1 MNNINKDDDF
11 QFLPPEDINFDEF
24 DNIDNLEFHIDENV
38 NDIQKSDINE
48 FEIPP
53 LANKDADE
61 FIDIPETI
69 SIPPLETNEN
79 NNSVEMMDN
88 NFELSSFNI
97 PEELPEEFNTNAEE
111 NVPANEPNIPDAQS
125 LVANAVREKMAVMQN
140 ENDDFE
146 TEGFIDMTPPESD
159 EMKTIENTPS
169 NKKATSPISTK
180 DDMYIKATERLKELS
195 KIESEKM
202 LNLIGNNN
210 KTL

>member
-1 MNNINKDDDF
+1 MD
-11 QFLPPEDINFDEF
+11 
-24 DNIDNLEFHIDENV
+24 
-38 NDIQKSDINE
+38 
-48 FEIPP
+48 
-53 LANKDADE
+53 
-61 FIDIPETI
+61 
-69 SIPPLETNEN
+69 
-79 NNSVEMMDN
+79 SVYIH
-88 NFELSSFNI
+88 SFNEYLDAI
-97 PEELPEEFNTNAEE
+97 KKYSDLLEDDEELFYRGVSDCSYDLRPGILFEKSCKEDEAYHSLILEYPEEFNTNAEE

-202 LNLIGNNN
+202 LNLIRNNN

>member
-1 MNNINKDDDF
+1 MNNINEDEDF

-53 LANKDADE
+53 LAKDADE

-146 TEGFIDMTPPESD
+146 TEYFIDMTPPEFD
-159 EMKTIENTPS
+159 EMETIENTPS
-169 NKKATSPISTK
+169 NTKSTSPISAK
-180 DDMYIKATERLKELS
+180 DDMYEKATERLKELS

-202 LNLIGNNN
+202 LNLIRNNN

>member
-1 MNNINKDDDF
+1 MNNVNKDDDF

-53 LANKDADE
+53 LVNNDADE

-146 TEGFIDMTPPESD
+146 TEGFIDMTPPEFD
-159 EMKTIENTPS
+159 EMETIENTPS
-169 NKKATSPISTK
+169 NKKATSPILTK

>member
-1 MNNINKDDDF
+1 MNNVNKDDDF

-38 NDIQKSDINE
+38 NDMQKSDINE

-53 LANKDADE
+53 LANEDADE
-61 FIDIPETI
+61 FIDIPDVI

-88 NFELSSFNI
+88 NFELPSFNI
-97 PEELPEEFNTNAEE
+97 PEELSEEFNANTEE

-146 TEGFIDMTPPESD
+146 TEGFIDMTPPEFD
-159 EMKTIENTPS
+159 EMETMENTPS
-169 NKKATSPISTK
+169 SKEATSQSSRK
-180 DDMYIKATERLKELS
+180 DDMYEKAIERLKELS

-202 LNLIGNNN
+202 LNLVGNNN

>member
-38 NDIQKSDINE
+38 NDTQKSDINE

-53 LANKDADE
+53 LANEDTDE
-61 FIDIPETI
+61 FIDIPDVI

-88 NFELSSFNI
+88 NFELPSFNI
-97 PEELPEEFNTNAEE
+97 PEELPEEFNANTEE

-125 LVANAVREKMAVMQN
+125 LVANAMREKMAVMQN

-146 TEGFIDMTPPESD
+146 TEGFIDMTPPEFD
-159 EMKTIENTPS
+159 EMETMENTPS
-169 NKKATSPISTK
+169 SKEATSPISRK
-180 DDMYIKATERLKELS
+180 DDMYEKAIERLKELS

-202 LNLIGNNN
+202 LNLVGNNN